1 MAIKNIDA
9 RIKNKRDTATN
20 WEKNNPVL
28 LNGEIIIVDTSS
40 GEVRTK
46 TGDGIKNYKQ
56 LPFDDEAIKA
66 QITSLSNSIPD
77 VSKYVIAE
85 DAGGIVDTVPE
96 TFGGHT
102 VSDFVLKT
110 DVVNN
115 IDSDATDAPLSAK
128 QGKELNGR
136 IDDMSA
142 LLSTTSN
149 QVSQKLSQSG
159 GTMTDSDATDAPLS
173 AKQGKELNGRID
185 DMSALL
191 STTSNQVSQKLSQS
205 GGTMTGALVAQT
217 NTNYDTRQVR
227 NVIISTAA
235 PTASNGSNGDIWVR
249 YKA

>member
-9 RIKNKRDTATN
+9 RIKNKRDTAAN

-102 VSDFVLKT
+102 VSDFVLKSE
-110 DVVNN
+110 VVNN
-115 IDSDATDAPLSAK
+115 LSSDAT
-128 QGKELNGR
+128 N
-136 IDDMSA
+136 
-142 LLSTTSN
+142 
-149 QVSQKLSQSG
+149 V
-159 GTMTDSDATDAPLS
+159 PLS

-227 NVIISTAA
+227 NVIISTAS

>member
-159 GTMTDSDATDAPLS
+159 GTMT
-173 AKQGKELNGRID
+173 
-185 DMSALL
+185 
-191 STTSNQVSQKLSQS
+191 
-205 GGTMTGALVAQT
+205 GALVAQT
-217 NTNYDTRQVR
+217 NTNYGTRQVR

>member
-9 RIKNKRDTATN
+9 RIKNKRDTAAN
-20 WEKNNPVL
+20 WDKNNPVL

-46 TGDGIKNYKQ
+46 TGNGIKNYKQ

-110 DVVNN
+110 DAVNN
-115 IDSDATDAPLSAK
+115 INSDATD
-128 QGKELNGR
+128 
-136 IDDMSA
+136 
-142 LLSTTSN
+142 
-149 QVSQKLSQSG
+149 V
-159 GTMTDSDATDAPLS
+159 PLS

-217 NTNYDTRQVR
+217 NTNYGTRQVR

-249 YKA
+249 YRG

>member
-159 GTMTDSDATDAPLS
+159 GTMT
-173 AKQGKELNGRID
+173 
-185 DMSALL
+185 
-191 STTSNQVSQKLSQS
+191 
-205 GGTMTGALVAQT
+205 GALVAQT
-217 NTNYDTRQVR
+217 NTNYGTRQVR

-249 YKA
+249 YRG

>member
-85 DAGGIVDTVPE
+85 DTGGIVDTVPE

-102 VSDFVLKT
+102 VSDFVLKSE
-110 DVVNN
+110 VVNN
-115 IDSDATDAPLSAK
+115 LSSDATNVPLSGK

-159 GTMTDSDATDAPLS
+159 GTM
-173 AKQGKELNGRID
+173 I
-185 DMSALL
+185 
-191 STTSNQVSQKLSQS
+191 
-205 GGTMTGALVAQT
+205 GALVAQT

-227 NVIISTAA
+227 NVIISTAS
-235 PTASNGSNGDIWVR
+235 PTASNGSNGDIWVK

>member
-159 GTMTDSDATDAPLS
+159 GTMT
-173 AKQGKELNGRID
+173 
-185 DMSALL
+185 
-191 STTSNQVSQKLSQS
+191 
-205 GGTMTGALVAQT
+205 GALVAQT

>member
-9 RIKNKRDTATN
+9 RIKNKRDTAAN
-20 WEKNNPVL
+20 WDKNNPVL
-28 LNGEIIIVDTSS
+28 LNGEIIIVDTFS

-46 TGDGIKNYKQ
+46 TGDGVKTYKQ

-85 DAGGIVDTVPE
+85 DGGGIVDTVPE
-96 TFGGHT
+96 TFDGHT
-102 VSDFVLKT
+102 VADFVLKSE
-110 DVVNN
+110 VVNN
-115 IDSDATDAPLSAK
+115 LSSDATNVPLSAK
-128 QGKELNGR
+128 QG
-136 IDDMSA
+136 
-142 LLSTTSN
+142 T
-149 QVSQKLSQSG
+149 
-159 GTMTDSDATDAPLS
+159 
-173 AKQGKELNGRID
+173 ELNGRID

-217 NTNYDTRQVR
+217 NTNYGTRQVR

-235 PTASNGSNGDIWVR
+235 PTASNGSNGDIWVK

>member
-115 IDSDATDAPLSAK
+115 IDSDATD
-128 QGKELNGR
+128 
-136 IDDMSA
+136 
-142 LLSTTSN
+142 
-149 QVSQKLSQSG
+149 V
-159 GTMTDSDATDAPLS
+159 PLS

-249 YKA
+249 YRG

>member
-159 GTMTDSDATDAPLS
+159 GTMT
-173 AKQGKELNGRID
+173 
-185 DMSALL
+185 
-191 STTSNQVSQKLSQS
+191 
-205 GGTMTGALVAQT
+205 GALVAQT

-249 YKA
+249 YRG

>member
-1 MAIKNIDA
+1 MAIVKNIDA
-9 RIKNKRDTATN
+9 RIKNKRDTAAN
-20 WEKNNPVL
+20 WDKNNPVL

-85 DAGGIVDTVPE
+85 DAGGIIDTVPE

-102 VSDFVLKT
+102 VADFVLKSE
-110 DVVNN
+110 VVNN
-115 IDSDATDAPLSAK
+115 LSSDATNVPLSAK
-128 QGKELNGR
+128 QGADLNGR
-136 IDDMSA
+136 ID
-142 LLSTTSN
+142 TI
-149 QVSQKLSQSG
+149 SQQ
-159 GTMTDSDATDAPLS
+159 
-173 AKQGKELNGRID
+173 LN
-185 DMSALL
+185 
-191 STTSNQVSQKLSQS
+191 TTSNQVSQKLSQS

-249 YKA
+249 YRG